1 MQCVCTQSNVHYGLY
16 HISRDVFV
24 LYVRLCTDVVDEA
37 TRRGRR
43 VCHSATSF
51 LVFVGV
57 CFAIKSFGKVQQLL
71 AEKVNF
77 SHYGSTVELGDACTT
92 ESLLVRL
99 DLRTRA
105 AQKRLKKQYKLGAC
119 ARAAQ
124 WEDWRGAARGVA
136 SVACREKSDN
146 CAD

>member
-1 MQCVCTQSNVHYGLY
+1 MP
-16 HISRDVFV
+16 
-24 LYVRLCTDVVDEA
+24 
-37 TRRGRR
+37 
-43 VCHSATSF
+43 ATSF

-119 ARAAQ
+119 ARAAAQ
-124 WEDWRGAARGVA
+124 WEDWRGAAH
-136 SVACREKSDN
+136 SCRCDEEI
-146 CAD
+146 A